1 MKLPFTLTP
10 MVKKVLLG
18 VTIVSTLASV
28 VAGRERPALDIVQ
41 PAARAAPRAQAA
53 LDIDI
58 SKLER
63 RTDEGPANDPFS
75 PKSFA
80 PQQAPAPAAAPE
92 KAGPP
97 PLPFRYL
104 GKMIEDGRLAVFLA
118 QGDESLS
125 VKAGDRIGEY
135 RVDAVTETEVRFT
148 YLPMKTKM
156 SLPL

>member
-1 MKLPFTLTP
+1 MRFVVTP
-10 MVKKVLLG
+10 MVKKVLGGL
-18 VTIVSTLASV
+18 TIVGTLASV
-28 VAGRERPALDIVQ
+28 VAGREAPTLAVVQ
-41 PAARAAPRAQAA
+41 PAPRAQPAVD
-53 LDIDI
+53 LDL
-58 SKLER
+58 SKLEH
-63 RTDEGPANDPFS
+63 RTDEGPSADPFS

-80 PQQAPAPAAAPE
+80 PAQAPVAAAAPA

-104 GKMIEDGRLAVFLA
+104 GKMIEDGKLAVFLA

-125 VKAGDRIGEY
+125 VKAGDRIGDY

>member
-1 MKLPFTLTP
+1 MMK
-10 MVKKVLLG
+10 KLLG
-18 VTIVSTLASV
+18 GLAVIATLASV
-28 VAGRERPALDIVQ
+28 VAGRESATIDIVQ
-41 PAARAAPRAQAA
+41 PALRAAPRLEAA
-53 LDIDI
+53 LDIDV
-58 SKLER
+58 SRLER
-63 RTDEGPANDPFS
+63 RTDEGSGADPFT
-75 PKSFA
+75 PRSFA
-80 PQQAPAPAAAPE
+80 APQAPAAAAAPE

-104 GKMIEDGRLAVFLA
+104 GKMIEDGKLAVFLA

>member
-1 MKLPFTLTP
+1 MRPLFKQTLAGLA
-10 MVKKVLLG
+10 V
-18 VTIVSTLASV
+18 VSALASV
-28 VAGRERPALDIVQ
+28 VAGREAPTLDVVQ
-41 PAARAAPRAQAA
+41 PAARPQAA
-53 LDIDI
+53 VDMDI
-58 SKLER
+58 SRLEH
-63 RTDEGPANDPFS
+63 RTDEGPAADPFS

-80 PQQAPAPAAAPE
+80 SAPQAPAAAAPE

-104 GKMIEDGRLAVFLA
+104 GKMIEDGKLAVFLA

-125 VKAGDRIGEY
+125 VKAGDRIGDY

>member
-1 MKLPFTLTP
+1 MMK
-10 MVKKVLLG
+10 KLLG
-18 VTIVSTLASV
+18 GLAVIATLASV
-28 VAGRERPALDIVQ
+28 VAGRESATLDIVQ
-41 PAARAAPRAQAA
+41 PTARAAPQLEARVE
-53 LDIDI
+53 LDI
-58 SKLER
+58 SRLEK
-63 RTDEGPANDPFS
+63 RTDEGPAADPFS

-80 PQQAPAPAAAPE
+80 APQSPAAPAAPE

>member
-1 MKLPFTLTP
+1 MKKLFA
-10 MVKKVLLG
+10 G
-18 VTIVSTLASV
+18 VCVIGALASV
-28 VAGRERPALDIVQ
+28 VAGRETPTLELVQ
-41 PAARAAPRAQAA
+41 PAPRPAAASVE
-53 LDIDI
+53 LDLG
-58 SKLER
+58 KLQQ
-63 RTDEGPANDPFS
+63 RTDEGAAADPFS

-80 PQQAPAPAAAPE
+80 APQAPAPAAAPE

-118 QGDESLS
+118 QGEESLS

-148 YLPMKTKM
+148 YLPMKTKQ

>member
-1 MKLPFTLTP
+1 MTP
-10 MVKKVLLG
+10 LVKKTLAGLAV
-18 VTIVSTLASV
+18 VAALASV
-28 VAGRERPALDIVQ
+28 VAGRERATLDIVQ
-41 PAARAAPRAQAA
+41 PTVRAAPQLEARVD
-53 LDIDI
+53 LDI
-58 SKLER
+58 SRLEK
-63 RTDEGPANDPFS
+63 RTDEGPAADPFS

-80 PQQAPAPAAAPE
+80 APQAPGPAAAPE

-104 GKMIEDGRLAVFLA
+104 GKMIEDGKLAVFLA